1 MDSNLN
7 DYSILPSDRAELLR
21 RIAHEWATLERVIDS
36 LSDEQMSVPDEGEWS
51 IKDNLAHLTAWEEFM
66 RLHHLQGLPPHKAL
80 DMDEGAY
87 GQGDENEL
95 NEILLQRYQDRT
107 LSEVLDALRSTH
119 EQVIADLE
127 QISPAA
133 LKEQHYDDDSEA
145 RPLMCWIVYNT
156 YEHYRE
162 HSIHIERLVQQA
174 GE

>member
-7 DYSILPSDRAELLR
+7 DYSSLPSDKAELLR
-21 RIAHEWATLERVIDS
+21 RIAHEWATLKRVIDS
-36 LSDEQMSVPDEGEWS
+36 LSDEQMSVPDEGGWS

-66 RLHHLQGLPPHKAL
+66 RLHHLRGLPPHKAL
-80 DMDEGAY
+80 DMDEEAY
-87 GQGDENEL
+87 GQGDEDEL
-95 NEILLQRYQDRT
+95 NAILFQRHQDRT

-133 LKEQHYDDDSEA
+133 LMEQHYTDDPEA

-156 YEHYRE
+156 CEHYEE
-162 HSIHIERLVQQA
+162 HRISIEKLVQQTS
-174 GE
+174 E